1 MPGVFRPLPSPESWR
16 SSEHRGPAGLGRS
29 PAPRVAPLHP
39 APAFP
44 GHRRRPGAARSPPPA
59 GPRCA
64 RSPSPFRSETE
75 AGPDTSRAGS
85 CSCKRRGGRGSA
97 AVTPWAL
104 LRPLSRAEDP
114 ARLPLRPRTGQRPEA
129 VLFSPRR
136 AGEAAS
142 PARRVPVASSWMA
155 TPIPWAHPFASVPTP
170 RSGGSDAS
178 PEGTSEPTRPAPP
191 KRGRAVTHLPGD
203 LALRRPGVGAR
214 LARRRTRGVPRAAP
228 QPDCGARSR
237 GGARGAG
244 RGQEGGGSAAPRQEV
259 WTRNPGAGREA
270 GGGGVSAKSSCRPPR
285 GRAPLV
291 PPLSRLRAGLAG
303 GR

>member
-75 AGPDTSRAGS
+75 AGPDTSRPGS
-85 CSCKRRGGRGSA
+85 CRCKRRAGRGSA

-237 GGARGAG
+237 GGARGGG
-244 RGQEGGGSAAPRQEV
+244 RKEGARPRHGRKFGQGTREPGGKRA
-259 WTRNPGAGREA
+259 GAG
-270 GGGGVSAKSSCRPPR
+270 
-285 GRAPLV
+285 
-291 PPLSRLRAGLAG
+291 
-303 GR
+303 